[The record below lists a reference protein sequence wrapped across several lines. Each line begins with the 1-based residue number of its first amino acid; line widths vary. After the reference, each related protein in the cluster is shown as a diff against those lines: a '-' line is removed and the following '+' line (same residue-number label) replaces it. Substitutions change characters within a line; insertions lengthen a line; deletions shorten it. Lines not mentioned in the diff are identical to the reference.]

1 MKGLPVYLE
10 ITGFFSEDHEDDFI
24 QFELDVNPE
33 HEAAIM
39 AILGWQSLAEEVVG
53 ELPLSTVQV
62 RQIEEVI
69 RQPLPENLDLFIGV
83 RA

>member
-1 MKGLPVYLE
+1 VYLE
-10 ITGFFSEDHEDDFI
+10 ITGFFPEDHEDDFI

-33 HEAAIM
+33 YETAIM
-39 AILGWQSLAEEVVG
+39 DILGWESLADEVVG
-53 ELPLSTVQV
+53 ELPLSTAQV

-69 RQPLPENLDLFIGV
+69 RQTLPKNLDLFIGV